1 MRNAVA
7 VAEDPLTTTTIAT
20 ATVMHL
26 AHPHPVAWATLFRQ
40 VAHELD
46 VPLVPY
52 VEWVDRLTKSAEGLD
67 TEAAVQ
73 LTERS
78 PALRILDFFQ
88 ACSIA
93 TGTGEGREAMG
104 LRRLALD
111 RACGASATLSG
122 LKSTPLGGLDV
133 EGWIAY
139 WRAVGFF

>member
-1 MRNAVA
+1 MRNVVA
-7 VAEDPLTTTTIAT
+7 DAEDPLTTTNTAT

-26 AHPHPVAWATLFRQ
+26 AHPHPVAWGTLFRQ
-40 VAHELD
+40 AAHALD

-52 VEWVDRLTKSAEGLD
+52 SEWVDRLTKSAEELD
-67 TEAAVQ
+67 TEATVQ

-88 ACSIA
+88 ACSVF
-93 TGTGEGREAMG
+93 TDTEEGREAMG

-111 RACGASATLSG
+111 RACGASTTLAG
-122 LKSTPLGGLDV
+122 LKSSPVGGEDV
-133 EGWIAY
+133 KSWIAY

>member
-7 VAEDPLTTTTIAT
+7 VADDTLSATNTST

-26 AHPHPVAWATLFRQ
+26 AHPHPIAWGTLFRQ
-40 VAHELD
+40 AAHALD

-52 VEWVDRLTKSAEGLD
+52 SEWVDRLTKSAEGLD

-73 LTERS
+73 LTERC

-88 ACSIA
+88 ACSIT

-111 RACGASATLSG
+111 RACGASTTLAG
-122 LKSTPLGGLDV
+122 LKSSPVGGEDV
-133 EGWIAY
+133 KSWIAY

>member
-7 VAEDPLTTTTIAT
+7 VADDTLSATNTTT

-26 AHPHPVAWATLFRQ
+26 AHPHPIAWGTLFRQ
-40 VAHELD
+40 AAHALD

-52 VEWVDRLTKSAEGLD
+52 LEWVDRLTKSAEGLD

-73 LTERS
+73 LTERC

-104 LRRLALD
+104 LALD

-122 LKSTPLGGLDV
+122 LRDTPLGGVDV